1 MNAEELL
8 KMLREAQLDDE
19 AIKALLSE
27 AMASLEG
34 AAEETPAAE
43 EQPDEAKEREEAS
56 KYLGVNL

>member
-1 MNAEELL
+1 MQVEELL
-8 KMLREAQLDDE
+8 KMLRDAQMDDE

-43 EQPDEAKEREEAS
+43 DKDAERAEAGKL
-56 KYLGVNL
+56 LGVSL

>member
-1 MNAEELL
+1 MQVEELL
-8 KMLREAQLDDE
+8 KMLRDAQMDDE

-43 EQPDEAKEREEAS
+43 DENAERAEAG
-56 KYLGVNL
+56 KLLGVSL